1 MGKDIAPSKEAT
13 ESEAI
18 TSQSRPTSRRWLRT
32 LLPVFNWLP
41 TYQGQWLRAD
51 LIAGV
56 TLAAYLMPAG
66 LADASLANVPP
77 EAGLYACLFSGLV
90 FWLFC
95 SSRHTA
101 ITVTSAISVLVG
113 ASLGDLAGGDP
124 SRFWALASCTAL
136 IVGVLGFIA
145 WLAKAGVIVNFISE
159 SVLVGFKCGIALF
172 IASTQLP
179 KLFGFKGSH
188 GDFWERSGYFFSHLR
203 DTNVASLLLGL
214 GALAVLLLGKRF
226 LKNKPVAL
234 FVVIAGIV
242 VASMMD
248 LGSLGVKVLGEVPQ
262 GMPPFGLPAIHVS
275 DLNDLLPLAL
285 GCFLIGTVETAALGR
300 MFAVKHGYRF
310 DPNQELLGIGAANV
324 MAGLGHGFPVSGGMS
339 QSLVNESG
347 GARTPLSGLIAA
359 LLTLLIVLFVSGALR
374 NLPQP
379 VLAAIVLMA
388 VTGLFK
394 LSALKHLWRA
404 DRAEFVVAMAA
415 LLGVLGSGLLRGVM
429 IGAVISLVQL
439 LRRASRPHVAFLGRI
454 PGTRRFSDMARHPD
468 NQPVPGAL
476 LVRIESSL
484 LYFNADHVRDAV
496 AARLRAAATPPKIVI
511 LDLSASPYIDIQAC
525 AVVMNIAD
533 DIKAVGARL
542 QIVEARSSVR
552 DRLRAEGMEE
562 HVSQVNR
569 FTSVA
574 DAVEDFQKAATSYDE
589 NSDSH
594 RISMRHKG

>member
-1 MGKDIAPSKEAT
+1 MGKETAAANDPAADFEPASS
-13 ESEAI
+13 ESSAAV
-18 TSQSRPTSRRWLRT
+18 RRRWYNMFPAVAWLRG
-32 LLPVFNWLP
+32 
-41 TYQGQWLRAD
+41 YQPKWLRAD

-66 LADASLANVPP
+66 LADASLANLPP
-77 EAGLYACLFSGLV
+77 QAGLYACLFSGLV

-113 ASLGDLAGGDP
+113 ASLGDLAGGDV
-124 SRFWALASCTAL
+124 SRFGALAACTAL
-136 IVGVLGFIA
+136 IVGVLAFIA

-203 DTNVASLLLGL
+203 ETNTSSLLLGL
-214 GALAVLLLGKRF
+214 SALMMLLLGKRF

-234 FVVIAGIV
+234 FVVIAGIL
-242 VASMMD
+242 VASTMD
-248 LGSLGVKVLGEVPQ
+248 LGSLGVKVMGEVAQ
-262 GMPPFGLPAIHVS
+262 GMPPFGLPAVRLS

-285 GCFLIGTVETAALGR
+285 GCFLLGTVETAALGR

-310 DPNQELLGIGAANV
+310 DPNQELLGIAGANV

-359 LLTLLIVLFVSGALR
+359 LLTLVIVLFVSGALR

-394 LSALKHLWRA
+394 LSALKHFWRA

-429 IGAVISLVQL
+429 IGAVLSLVQL
-439 LRRASRPHVAFLGRI
+439 LRTASRPHCAFLGRI
-454 PGTRRFSDMARHPD
+454 PGSRRFSDRERHPD
-468 NQPVPGAL
+468 NELIPGVVIFRPESG
-476 LVRIESSL
+476 LV
-484 LYFNADHVRDAV
+484 YFNVDHVCRTILDRVNAEPI
-496 AARLRAAATPPKIVI
+496 LPKLVV
-511 LDLSASPYIDIQAC
+511 LDLSAAPRVDLQSAQALGDLSNELT
-525 AVVMNIAD
+525 AKRILFQA
-533 DIKAVGARL
+533 
-542 QIVEARSSVR
+542 VEARSSVR
-552 DRLRAEGMEE
+552 DRLRNEG
-562 HVSQVNR
+562 VDDKLGGINR
-569 FTSVA
+569 FKSVA
-574 DAVEDFQKAATSYDE
+574 DAVEDFQKTAT
-589 NSDSH
+589 
-594 RISMRHKG
+594 G

>member
-1 MGKDIAPSKEAT
+1 MNIPIPALN
-13 ESEAI
+13 
-18 TSQSRPTSRRWLRT
+18 WLRT
-32 LLPVFNWLP
+32 
-41 TYQGQWLRAD
+41 YERGWLRAD
-51 LIAGV
+51 LVAGV

-66 LADASLANVPP
+66 LADASLANLPP

-113 ASLGDLAGGDP
+113 ASLGDLAGGDA

-136 IVGVLGFIA
+136 IVGVIAFIA
-145 WLAKAGVIVNFISE
+145 WIAKAGVIVNFISE

-203 DTNVASLLLGL
+203 ETNTASLLLGL
-214 GALAVLLLGKRF
+214 AALVLLLLGKRF

-242 VASMMD
+242 VASTMD
-248 LGSLGVKVLGEVPQ
+248 FGSLGVKLLGEVPQ
-262 GMPPFGLPAIHVS
+262 GLPPFGLPAVHVS

-285 GCFLIGTVETAALGR
+285 GCFLLGTVETAALGR
-300 MFAVKHGYRF
+300 MFAVKHRYRF
-310 DPNQELLGIGAANV
+310 DPNQELLGIAGANV
-324 MAGLGHGFPVSGGMS
+324 MSGLGHGFPVSGGMS

-359 LLTLLIVLFVSGALR
+359 LLTLLIVLFVSGVLR

-439 LRRASRPHVAFLGRI
+439 LRNASHPHVAFLGRI
-454 PGTRRFSDMARHPD
+454 PGSRRFSDRQRHPD
-468 NQPVPGAL
+468 NELIPGVL
-476 LVRIESSL
+476 IFRPESGLV
-484 LYFNADHVRDAV
+484 YFNVDHVCRTILDRINV
-496 AARLRAAATPPKIVI
+496 EPKLPKLVV
-511 LDLSASPYIDIQAC
+511 LDLSAAPRVDLQSAQALGDLSNELT
-525 AVVMNIAD
+525 A
-533 DIKAVGARL
+533 KGL
-542 QIVEARSSVR
+542 QFQTVEARSSVR
-552 DRLRAEGMEE
+552 DRLRNEG
-562 HVSQVNR
+562 VDAKLGGINR
-569 FTSVA
+569 FSSVA
-574 DAVEDFQKAATSYDE
+574 DAVDDFQKSRDQ
-589 NSDSH
+589 
-594 RISMRHKG
+594 

>member
-1 MGKDIAPSKEAT
+1 MGKETAAT
-13 ESEAI
+13 NDPAADFEPASSESSAAV
-18 TSQSRPTSRRWLRT
+18 RRRWYNIF
-32 LLPVFNWLP
+32 PVLAWLP
-41 TYQGQWLRAD
+41 GYERKWLRAD

-66 LADASLANVPP
+66 LADASLANLPP

-136 IVGVLGFIA
+136 IVGVLGLIA

-188 GDFWERSGYFFSHLR
+188 GDFWERSGYFLSHLG
-203 DTNVASLLLGL
+203 DTNSTSLLLGIC
-214 GALAVLLLGKRF
+214 ALTVLLLGKRF

-242 VASMMD
+242 AASIMD
-248 LGSLGVKVLGEVPQ
+248 LGSLGVKLLGQVPQ
-262 GMPPFGLPAIHVS
+262 GLPPFGLPAVHLS

-285 GCFLIGTVETAALGR
+285 GCFLLGMVETAALGR

-310 DPNQELLGIGAANV
+310 DANQELLGIASANV

-347 GARTPLSGLIAA
+347 GARTPLSGFIAA
-359 LLTLLIVLFVSGALR
+359 LLMLLIVLFVSGVLR
-374 NLPQP
+374 YLPQP

-388 VTGLFK
+388 VTGLFNVT
-394 LSALKHLWRA
+394 ALRHLWRA
-404 DRAEFVVAMAA
+404 DRAELVVAIAA
-415 LLGVLGSGLLRGVM
+415 LLGVLGSGLLRGVL
-429 IGAVISLVQL
+429 IGAIISVVQL
-439 LRRASRPHVAFLGRI
+439 LRRASRPRVAFLGRI
-454 PGTRRFSDMARHPD
+454 PGTRRFSDMARHSD
-468 NQPVPGAL
+468 NEPVPGAL
-476 LVRIESSL
+476 LVRVDSSL
-484 LYFNADHVRDAV
+484 LYFNIDHVCTAILGRV
-496 AARLRAAATPPKIVI
+496 SAAPTLPRLVI
-511 LDLSASPYIDIQAC
+511 LDFSAAPRVDLQSAQALGDL
-525 AVVMNIAD
+525 ANELTS
-533 DIKAVGARL
+533 KGL
-542 QIVEARSSVR
+542 QFQAVEARSSVR
-552 DRLRAEGMEE
+552 DRLRNEG
-562 HVSQVNR
+562 VDAKLGGINR
-569 FTSVA
+569 FRSVA
-574 DAVEDFQKAATSYDE
+574 DAVEDFQKTAS
-589 NSDSH
+589 
-594 RISMRHKG
+594 K

>member
-1 MGKDIAPSKEAT
+1 MGEEIAAIKEAAR
-13 ESEAI
+13 SEAI
-18 TSQSRPTSRRWLRT
+18 SLQSRPTIRHWLYNA
-32 LLPVFNWLP
+32 LPVLDWLP
-41 TYQGQWLRAD
+41 AYQSKWLRAD
-51 LIAGV
+51 LIAGI

-66 LADASLANVPP
+66 LADASLANLPP
-77 EAGLYACLFSGLV
+77 QAGLYACLFSGFV

-113 ASLGDLAGGDP
+113 ASLGDLAGGDAA
-124 SRFWALASCTAL
+124 RFWALASCTAL
-136 IVGVLGFIA
+136 IVGVLALIA

-188 GDFWERSGYFFSHLR
+188 GDFWERSGYFFSHLG
-203 DTNVASLLLGL
+203 DTNSASLLLGIS
-214 GALAVLLLGKRF
+214 ALILLLLGKRF

-234 FVVIAGIV
+234 FVVIAGIL
-242 VASMMD
+242 VASTMD
-248 LGSLGVKVLGEVPQ
+248 LGTLGVKVLGEVPQ
-262 GMPPFGLPAIHVS
+262 GLPPFGLPAVHLS

-285 GCFLIGTVETAALGR
+285 GCFLLGTVETAALGR

-310 DPNQELLGIGAANV
+310 DPNQELLGIAGANM

-347 GARTPLSGLIAA
+347 GARTPLSGFIAA
-359 LLTLLIVLFVSGALR
+359 LLTLLIVLFLSAVLR
-374 NLPQP
+374 DLPQP

-439 LRRASRPHVAFLGRI
+439 LRTASRPHVAFLGRI
-454 PGTRRFSDMARHPD
+454 PGSRRFSDRQRHPD
-468 NQPVPGAL
+468 NELIPGAL
-476 LVRIESSL
+476 IFRPESGLV
-484 LYFNADHVRDAV
+484 YFNVDHVCRTILDRV
-496 AARLRAAATPPKIVI
+496 STEPKLPQLLV
-511 LDLSASPYIDIQAC
+511 LDLSAAPRVDLQSAEALGNLSKELTAKGIRFQA
-525 AVVMNIAD
+525 
-533 DIKAVGARL
+533 
-542 QIVEARSSVR
+542 VEARSSVR
-552 DRLRAEGMEE
+552 DRLRTEGVDSKMGGI
-562 HVSQVNR
+562 NR
-569 FTSVA
+569 FKSVA
-574 DAVEDFQKAATSYDE
+574 DAVEDFQKAG
-589 NSDSH
+589 
-594 RISMRHKG
+594 IS

>member
-1 MGKDIAPSKEAT
+1 MADEIAAT
-13 ESEAI
+13 KQAAGSGAI
-18 TSQSRPTSRRWLRT
+18 SHESRPTTLHWLHNALPVLRWL
-32 LLPVFNWLP
+32 PA
-41 TYQGQWLRAD
+41 YESKWLRAD

-56 TLAAYLMPAG
+56 TLAAYLTPAG

-113 ASLGDLAGGDP
+113 ASLGDLAGGDA

-136 IVGVLGFIA
+136 IVGVLAFIA
-145 WLAKAGVIVNFISE
+145 WLARAGVIVNFISE
-159 SVLVGFKCGIALF
+159 SVLIGFKCGIALF

-188 GDFWERSGYFFSHLR
+188 GDFWERSGYFLSHLG
-203 DTNVASLLLGL
+203 DTNSASLLLGIS
-214 GALAVLLLGKRF
+214 ALILLLMGKRF

-234 FVVIAGIV
+234 FVVIAGIL
-242 VASMMD
+242 VASIMD
-248 LGSLGVKVLGEVPQ
+248 LGHLGVKVLGKVPQ
-262 GMPPFGLPAIHVS
+262 GLPPFGLPAIHLS

-310 DPNQELLGIGAANV
+310 DPNQELLGIAGANV
-324 MAGLGHGFPVSGGMS
+324 MTGLGHGIPVSGGMS

-347 GARTPLSGLIAA
+347 GARTPLSGFIAA
-359 LLTLLIVLFVSGALR
+359 LLMLLIVLFLSAALR

-394 LSALKHLWRA
+394 VSALKHLWRA
-404 DRAEFVVAMAA
+404 DRGEFVVAMAA
-415 LLGVLGSGLLRGVM
+415 LLGVLSSGLLRGVM

-439 LRRASRPHVAFLGRI
+439 LRTASHPHVAFLGRI
-454 PGTRRFSDMARHPD
+454 PGSRRFSDRQRHPD
-468 NQPVPGAL
+468 NELIPGVLIFRPESGLVYFNVDHVCRTILDHINVELQLPKL
-476 LVRIESSL
+476 LV
-484 LYFNADHVRDAV
+484 
-496 AARLRAAATPPKIVI
+496 
-511 LDLSASPYIDIQAC
+511 LDLSAAPRVDLQSAQALGDLSKEVT
-525 AVVMNIAD
+525 AKGIAFQ
-533 DIKAVGARL
+533 A
-542 QIVEARSSVR
+542 VEARSSVR
-552 DRLRAEGMEE
+552 DRLRSEG
-562 HVSQVNR
+562 VDSKLGGINR
-569 FTSVA
+569 FKTVA
-574 DAVEDFQKAATSYDE
+574 DAVEGFQRTAST
-589 NSDSH
+589 
-594 RISMRHKG
+594 

>member
-1 MGKDIAPSKEAT
+1 MGNETASTKNTAAGRSPYNIFPALT
-13 ESEAI
+13 
-18 TSQSRPTSRRWLRT
+18 WLRA
-32 LLPVFNWLP
+32 
-41 TYQGQWLRAD
+41 YQPKWLRAD
-51 LIAGV
+51 LVAGV

-66 LADASLANVPP
+66 LADASLANLPP

-90 FWLFC
+90 FWFFC

-113 ASLGDLAGGDP
+113 ASLGDLAGGDA

-136 IVGVLGFIA
+136 IVGVIAFIA
-145 WLAKAGVIVNFISE
+145 WIAKAGVIVNFISE

-188 GDFWERSGYFFSHLR
+188 GDFWERSGYFFSHIGE
-203 DTNVASLLLGL
+203 TNAASLLLGL
-214 GALAVLLLGKRF
+214 SALAVLLLGKRF

-234 FVVIAGIV
+234 FVVIAGII
-242 VASMMD
+242 VASSMD
-248 LGSLGVKVLGEVPQ
+248 LGGLGVKLLGEVPQ
-262 GMPPFGLPAIHVS
+262 GLPPFGLPAIHVS

-285 GCFLIGTVETAALGR
+285 GCFLLGMVETAALGR

-310 DPNQELLGIGAANV
+310 DANQELLGIAGGNI

-347 GARTPLSGLIAA
+347 GARTPLSGFIAA
-359 LLTLLIVLFVSGALR
+359 LLMLLIVLFLSGVLR
-374 NLPQP
+374 YLPQP

-404 DRAEFVVAMAA
+404 DRSEFVVATAA

-439 LRRASRPHVAFLGRI
+439 LRTASRPHVAFLGRI
-454 PGTRRFSDMARHPD
+454 PGSRRFSDRQRHPD
-468 NQPVPGAL
+468 NQLIPGVL
-476 LVRIESSL
+476 IFRPESGLV
-484 LYFNADHVRDAV
+484 YFNVDHVCRTILDRVDAEPT
-496 AARLRAAATPPKIVI
+496 LPKLIV
-511 LDLSASPYIDIQAC
+511 LDLSAAPRVDLQSAQALGDLS
-525 AVVMNIAD
+525 NELTGKD
-533 DIKAVGARL
+533 L
-542 QIVEARSSVR
+542 QFQAVEARSSVR
-552 DRLRAEGMEE
+552 DRLRNEG
-562 HVSQVNR
+562 VDAKLGGINR
-569 FTSVA
+569 FSSVA
-574 DAVEDFQKAATSYDE
+574 DAVDDFQKSRD
-589 NSDSH
+589 
-594 RISMRHKG
+594 R